1 MIKLSGNRTQLINLK
16 VTIDALDEFDTLIK
30 YYSVDKPGPAYCKFS
45 YVDGIGE
52 CSVQI
57 DRSIIVPTLQAQRQ
71 KLVDYLA
78 TLGIEA

>member
-1 MIKLSGNRTQLINLK
+1 MIKLSENRTQLMNMK
-16 VTIDALDEFDTLIK
+16 TTIDALDEFDTLIK

-57 DRSIIVPTLQAQRQ
+57 DRSIVVPTLQAQRQ